1 MRLGSDL
8 QEFVKRMRELED
20 LLQSNQIYI
29 DSNTRQMARALHQYS
44 EEQKRV
50 ARLLREDVSP
60 QMQAIAQLAEVSKEY
75 AATAQFVQNQL
86 YSPEVIRAV
95 QDVATLQ
102 KQIESQLVSNQAFVD
117 AVSQYQ
123 ELAETVQAL
132 HRMGV
137 LSAHSFSSSE
147 DPELEPEDPYSPSA
161 SLYDRTVDPYE
172 PFRND
177 VYEIQSL
184 LAQYLFAATVDQG
197 ELSENLSETEK
208 KQIRFGLAMMVG
220 FAAAL
225 PIGLI
230 FGYVAIPVGVGAGA
244 WSSREFDEYY
254 DIKKRQQLPE
264 DESDN

>member
-1 MRLGSDL
+1 MIVSFPDPKKVLSKKSYFETLPELSYYGFQQSQLSGRAREWSGPIATCIKRSLSSSHRPAVSSDN
-8 QEFVKRMRELED
+8 V
-20 LLQSNQIYI
+20 
-29 DSNTRQMARALHQYS
+29 S
-44 EEQKRV
+44 EEGDFNR
-50 ARLLREDVSP
+50 A
-60 QMQAIAQLAEVSKEY
+60 
-75 AATAQFVQNQL
+75 NQL
-86 YSPEVIRAV
+86 YSPEVIRAA
-95 QDVATLQ
+95 QDIATLQ

-132 HRMGV
+132 HRRGV

-147 DPELEPEDPYSPSA
+147 DPELGPEDPYSPSA
-161 SLYDRTVDPYE
+161 SIYDQTVDPHE
-172 PFRND
+172 PLRND

-184 LAQYLFAATVDQG
+184 LAQYLLAATVDQG
-197 ELSENLSETEK
+197 ELSESLSETEK
-208 KQIRFGLAMMVG
+208 KQIRFGLATMVG